1 MNDMAQIKTVRIKAW
16 PWVLKMLLGA
26 LAAACFLQAEQ
37 ASARI
42 GAIYSGPM
50 VSAELAAAAEYT
62 TRSDQNAY
70 GSPDRT
76 GIMRFSLPAQLTG
89 LDTDFEL
96 KRQGNGSW
104 AGEGTDGSKVE
115 GQCGRQ
121 HKKWFACQV
130 AFTELK
136 FDALARESL
145 LESQF
150 GRGFEFQQRTEVAR
164 VFEGQPIGVIRIRI
178 EKD

>member
-1 MNDMAQIKTVRIKAW
+1 MNQNMSRKTRRAAHFALTAV
-16 PWVLKMLLGA
+16 VLTVLGGIEA
-26 LAAACFLQAEQ
+26 
-37 ASARI
+37 ASARV
-42 GAIYSGPM
+42 GAVYSVPT
-50 VSAELAAAAEYT
+50 VSSELAAAAEYT
-62 TRSDQNAY
+62 TRSDQNSY
-70 GSPDRT
+70 GSPDST
-76 GIMRFSLPAQLTG
+76 GVMRFSLPAQLTG

-96 KRQGNGSW
+96 IRQSDGSW
-104 AGEGTDGSKVE
+104 VGEGTDGSKVE

-121 HKKWFACQV
+121 DKKWFACQV
-130 AFTELK
+130 AFTALK
-136 FDALARESL
+136 FDTIARESL

>member
-1 MNDMAQIKTVRIKAW
+1 MSKTRGIAT
-16 PWVLKMLLGA
+16 VLTAAFLG
-26 LAAACFLQAEQ
+26 CFVFGVES
-37 ASARI
+37 ASARV
-42 GAIYSGPM
+42 GAIYSVPT
-50 VSAELAAAAEYT
+50 VSPDLAAAAEYT
-62 TRSDQNAY
+62 TRSDQNSY

-76 GIMRFSLPAQLTG
+76 GIMRFSLPEQLTG
-89 LDTDFEL
+89 VDTDFEL
-96 KRQGNGSW
+96 TRQLDGSW

-121 HKKWFACQV
+121 DKKWFACQV
-130 AFTELK
+130 SFTALK
-136 FDALARESL
+136 FDAPAREAL

>member
-1 MNDMAQIKTVRIKAW
+1 MGMTGQSRTTVLIAIFL
-16 PWVLKMLLGA
+16 VSVFGGVESA
-26 LAAACFLQAEQ
+26 LA
-37 ASARI
+37 RV
-42 GAIYSGPM
+42 GAVYSVPT
-50 VSAELAAAAEYT
+50 VSPELAAAAEYT
-62 TRSDQNAY
+62 TRSDQNSY

-96 KRQGNGSW
+96 ARQGDGTW
-104 AGEGTDGSKVE
+104 TGEGTDGSQVA

-121 HKKWFACQV
+121 DKKWFACQV
-130 AFTELK
+130 AFTSLK
-136 FDALARESL
+136 FDTIARESL